1 MRVLVF
7 SARPYD
13 QEYLQRANNGQ
24 HELSFTADALTTDSA
39 WLARGYEAVCCFV
52 DDHAPAE
59 ALAQLAENGTRL
71 LTLRSTGFNN
81 VDLKAAAE
89 HGVTVARVSRYSPY
103 SVAEFAVALLLTL
116 NRKTYRAFNRTREYN
131 FLLEGLLGF
140 DLHGKTVGVVG
151 TGKIGEVL
159 CGIMQ
164 GFGCRVL
171 AYDVQQNP
179 ACVAMGVQY
188 LPLDELLPQCDI
200 ISLHVP
206 LLPETRHLINAE
218 TLGRLKRG
226 ATLINT
232 SRGGLIDTPALVAA
246 LRSGQVGAAGL
257 DVYEEEEGL
266 YYQDLSA
273 TPTRD
278 DVLSTL
284 LAFPNVI
291 VTGHQ
296 AFFTHEALSTIAA
309 TTIASLNDFEAGR
322 TSENVL
328 RAK

>member
-1 MRVLVF
+1 MNVLVF

-13 QEYLQRANNGQ
+13 QNYLQKANDGT
-24 HELSFTADALTTDSA
+24 HTFDFTADALTADTA
-39 WLARGYEAVCCFV
+39 RLARGYEAVCCFV

-59 ALAQLAENGTRL
+59 VIERLAEGGTKL
-71 LTLRSTGFNN
+71 LTLRCTGFNN
-81 VDLKAAAE
+81 VDLKAAE
-89 HGVTVARVSRYSPY
+89 RHGITVARVLRYSPY

-116 NRKTYRAFNRTREYN
+116 NRKTYRAYNRTREYN
-131 FLLEGLLGF
+131 FLLDGLLGF

-151 TGKIGEVL
+151 TGKIGEVF

-179 ACVAMGVQY
+179 RCVEIGVEY
-188 LPLDELLPQCDI
+188 LGLDALLPECDI
-200 ISLHVP
+200 VSLHVP
-206 LLPETRHLINAE
+206 LLPETRHLINAD
-218 TLGRLKRG
+218 TLGKLKRG
-226 ATLINT
+226 ATLLNT
-232 SRGGLIDTPALVAA
+232 SRGGLIDTPALVDA
-246 LRSGQVGAAGL
+246 LRSGRVGAAGL

-309 TTIASLNDFEAGR
+309 TTIANLSDFEQGR
-322 TSENVL
+322 ESENVL
-328 RAK
+328 RSK

>member
-1 MRVLVF
+1 MNVLVY
-7 SARPYD
+7 SARPHD
-13 QEYLQRANNGQ
+13 QKYLQEANDGA
-24 HELSFTADALTTDSA
+24 HSLTFTADALTSDSA
-39 WLARGYEAVCCFV
+39 RLAHGYEAVCCFV

-59 ALAQLAENGTRL
+59 VLAKLAEGGTKL
-71 LTLRSTGFNN
+71 VTLRSTGFNN
-81 VDLKAAAE
+81 VDLKAAE
-89 HGVTVARVSRYSPY
+89 QHGIAVARVSRYSPY
-103 SVAEFAVALLLTL
+103 AVAEFATALLLTL
-116 NRKTYRAFNRTREYN
+116 NRKTYRAYNRTREYN
-131 FLLEGLLGF
+131 FLLEGLMGF

-151 TGKIGEVL
+151 TGKIGEVF

-179 ACVAMGVQY
+179 ACEQMGVEY
-188 LPLDELLPQCDI
+188 LALDALLPQCDI
-200 ISLHVP
+200 LSLHVP
-206 LLPETRHLINAE
+206 LMPETRHLLNAD
-218 TLGRLKRG
+218 TLGKMKRG

-232 SRGGLIDTPALVAA
+232 SRGGLIDTPALVEA
-246 LRSGQVGAAGL
+246 LRGGQVGAAGL

-309 TTIASLNDFEAGR
+309 TTIANLNDFAAGR
-322 TSENVL
+322 VGENVL

>member
-13 QEYLQRANNGQ
+13 VEYLQQANAGQ
-24 HELSFTADALTTDSA
+24 HELSFTADALSA
-39 WLARGYEAVCCFV
+39 ESARLAQGYEAVCCFV
-52 DDHAPAE
+52 DDHAPANVI
-59 ALAQLAENGTRL
+59 AQLAEGGTRL

-81 VDLKAAAE
+81 VDLLAAE
-89 HGVTVARVSRYSPY
+89 KNGITVARVSRYSPY

-164 GFGCRVL
+164 GFGCRML

-179 ACVAMGVQY
+179 ACLKMGVEY

-218 TLGRLKRG
+218 TLGKLKRG

-296 AFFTHEALSTIAA
+296 AFFTHEALSTITA
-309 TTIASLNDFEAGR
+309 TTIANISDFEDGR